1 MMLSLNSLKSIPRVQ
16 WAVQSIRLGLYLI
29 LLAMSL
35 AGLVASNQF
44 RSPDLNSIGQDIAW
58 LGLLISILGFLI
70 PYRHWKRNLTASL
83 FFAADFLFLAYL
95 IRQGTLT
102 VTLLFLFCL
111 LLVAAG
117 GLGFGKWGGAL
128 IALTASIYTSA
139 AILLG
144 PDLKSVHI
152 FTQLILSHFGFFV
165 VALVSG
171 YFSDELRS
179 QDKKLG
185 SLKAINEFILDSI
198 PSGVLLANEK
208 GEILQRNSSLEQI
221 FLGFQKLPKVKVG
234 AFNVHDLFPSLRE
247 LRRLEEM
254 IVLKVGEEYKSFRV
268 QVVPRTVDEEKTFI
282 VVVEDRTEIQRLEF
296 SQKQAEK
303 LAAVGQLAAG
313 IAHEIRNPLTG
324 ISGSIELLSQ
334 NSQSADDRKLS
345 KIILKEIDRLNRL
358 ITEFLD
364 FAKPEQPPS
373 DLVDLGKL
381 LNEAIE
387 HLKLDKTLNEGG
399 TRWSYKNEGSVMV
412 FAHRDKLKQAF
423 LNILVN
429 ALQANQGRPDPA
441 VEIRVYV
448 RDDRAEVSIKDHGS
462 GMKKEILHRI
472 FEPFL
477 TTKARGTGLGLAIT
491 HKIIEA
497 HQGRIFVES
506 EEQVGTQFLITFPQ
520 VKNEMQKMV

>member
-1 MMLSLNSLKSIPRVQ
+1 M
-16 WAVQSIRLGLYLI
+16 QSIRLGLYLI

-35 AGLVASNQF
+35 AGLIASNQF

-58 LGLLISILGFLI
+58 VGLLISIAGFLI
-70 PYRHWKRNLTASL
+70 PYRLWEKKLTASL
-83 FFAADFLFLAYL
+83 FFVADFLFLAYL

-128 IALTASIYTSA
+128 IALTASIYTSV

-152 FTQLILSHFGFFV
+152 FTQLVLSHFGFFV

-221 FLGFQKLPKVKVG
+221 LEFQKLPKVKAG
-234 AFNVHDLFPSLRE
+234 AFSVQDLFPSLRE

-254 IVLKVGEEYKSFRV
+254 IVLKVGEEYKTFRV

-358 ITEFLD
+358 ISEFLD

-412 FAHRDKLKQAF
+412 FAHRDKLRQAF
-423 LNILVN
+423 LNILLN

-441 VEIRVYV
+441 VEIRVAT
-448 RDDRAEVSIKDHGS
+448 RDDRAEVLIKDHGS

-477 TTKARGTGLGLAIT
+477 TTKAKGTGLGLAIT

-506 EEQVGTQFLITFPQ
+506 EEQVGTQFLITFPV
-520 VKNEMQKMV
+520 VKNELQKMV